1 DNGQH
6 VLFGCYRDTYEF
18 LGRIG
23 TASLAPLQE
32 RLSLV
37 VADRDGASFELSC
50 PPLPPPWHLV
60 AGVLGWRAIPL
71 RDRLTAGRIGWFV
84 RQSRRLG
91 AAEVAARVPPN
102 ETVSDWLRRQHQSLR
117 LCRWLWDPLAIAALN
132 QSPSV
137 AAAQPFVRVLAELFG
152 PRVTD
157 SAIGLSRV
165 PLDELYAEPAV
176 RFIESRGGRVHA
188 RSSARILLDAAGRV

>member
-1 DNGQH
+1 MEELAADVVVIGAGFAGLAAATKLANAGRRVVVFEEAPRLGGRASAFTDRETGERVDNGQH

-84 RQSRRLG
+84 RQSRR
-91 AAEVAARVPPN
+91 P
-102 ETVSDWLRRQHQSLR
+102 T
-117 LCRWLWDPLAIAALN
+117 
-132 QSPSV
+132 
-137 AAAQPFVRVLAELFG
+137 
-152 PRVTD
+152 
-157 SAIGLSRV
+157 
-165 PLDELYAEPAV
+165 
-176 RFIESRGGRVHA
+176 
-188 RSSARILLDAAGRV
+188 